1 MSFLTDLIK
10 EKASEVLAEKISIP
24 EGIQE
29 QVLGGVAD
37 YIFGS
42 VKETAG
48 KEGGIDQLIELFT
61 GREKTSSSP
70 VAQLASSI
78 FSSNI
83 AKKLSLSPAIVNAIV
98 PMIPVIIEK
107 FTSSKKIDIN
117 DLIAEAT
124 AAGVTDKLKDA
135 AGSFLGGFFK

>member
-10 EKASEVLAEKISIP
+10 DKASEVLAEKISIP

-37 YIFGS
+37 SIFGS

-61 GREKTSSSP
+61 GREKASSSP

-83 AKKLSLSPAIVNAIV
+83 AKKLSLSPAIVKAIV

>member
-10 EKASEVLAEKISIP
+10 EKASEVLADKISIP
-24 EGIQE
+24 ESIQE

-37 YIFGS
+37 SIFGS

-61 GREKTSSSP
+61 GREKASSSP

-78 FSSNI
+78 FGSTI
-83 AKKLSLSPAIVNAIV
+83 AKKLGLSPAIVNAIV

-107 FTSSKKIDIN
+107 FTSSEKIDIN
-117 DLIAEAT
+117 DLIAEAASSAT
-124 AAGVTDKLKDA
+124 PNSLAEI
-135 AGSFLGGFFK
+135 S

>member
-10 EKASEVLAEKISIP
+10 EKAGEVLSGKISIP

-37 YIFGS
+37 SIFGS
-42 VKETAG
+42 VKQTAT

-61 GREKTSSSP
+61 GRQAASSSP

-78 FSSNI
+78 FSSDI
-83 AKKLSLSPAIVNAIV
+83 AKKLGLSPAIVNAIV
-98 PMIPVIIEK
+98 PMIPVVIEK
-107 FTSSKKIDIN
+107 FTSSEKIDIN
-117 DLIAEAT
+117 DLISEAT
-124 AAGVTDKLKDA
+124 ASGVTDKLKDVA
-135 AGSFLGGFFK
+135 DNFLGGLFK